1 MNRVEVLVTLNENN
15 EYIEIAVFRTSLYGN
30 SEERL
35 KLDSYDADLVAR
47 MIDKLPSVTQ
57 RIK

>member
-15 EYIEIAVFRTSLYGN
+15 EYIEMAVFRTGLYGN